1 MYAKRI
7 GIGRAAALG
16 ALALVASMSAQAA
29 DAAKSTKDCEVYL
42 DDKGAGLNGCY
53 TRFKIEGRYLEFVH
67 GCNSTDGPDWGK
79 VTREG
84 KAACLKGETEQFIK
98 SFRK

>member
-1 MYAKRI
+1 MFANKF
-7 GIGRAAALG
+7 GIGRVAAFG
-16 ALALVASMSAQAA
+16 ALALLASMSVLAA

-42 DDKGAGLNGCY
+42 DEKGAGLNGCY
-53 TRFKIEGRYLEFVH
+53 TRFKIEGRYLEFTH

-79 VTREG
+79 VQREG
-84 KAACLKGETEQFIK
+84 KAACMKGETEQFIK